1 MDERAKQREEEAR
14 AALAR
19 VRQDSVGAFG
29 SAMAKASDHFAGRD
43 AEREGLADDRIE
55 IWGRRIGRA
64 LGGLFLLFLV
74 INLFTR
80 WFF

>member
-1 MDERAKQREEEAR
+1 MNERARKREEEAR

-19 VRQDSVGAFG
+19 VKQDSVGAFD
-29 SAMAKASDHFAGRD
+29 SAMAKAADHFGARD
-43 AEREGLADDRIE
+43 ATKEGLGDDRIE

-64 LGGLFLLFLV
+64 LGAAFLLILV
-74 INLFTR
+74 ANYFTG